1 MANNFNEN
9 TIYIGSDEVGKIE
22 PLRRLV
28 FVSAYVDAKH
38 LDKLHALGAD
48 RDSKKFKNVNA
59 PAVRVAGQE
68 LTDFKEF
75 EDCKD
80 GIYKNEAYGITYA
93 VCTISNR
100 EFNKL
105 DEKMNE
111 NAILS
116 LYHNRVN
123 LMLYTA
129 LKEQGIQAEYIVIDN
144 YMGENF
150 KLFDDYLADIDEV
163 NINKDIAAKV
173 LFEKK
178 AESSYP
184 AVACA
189 SVIGTYIEQLW
200 HEKFRAQLR
209 EAGGNADCLT
219 FGNTISGVDVEFA
232 ELKRVYGSLD
242 APEVDIRHTAHY
254 KRHMK

>member
-1 MANNFNEN
+1 MANNFKEN
-9 TIYIGSDEVGKIE
+9 TIYIGSDEVGKGE

-38 LDKLHALGAD
+38 MDKLHALGAD
-48 RDSKKFKNVNA
+48 KDSKKFKNVDA

-68 LTDFKEF
+68 LTDFKEI

-80 GIYKNEAYGITYA
+80 GIYTNEAYGITYA
-93 VCTISNR
+93 VCTLSNS
-100 EFNKL
+100 EYNKL
-105 DEKMNE
+105 HEKMNA

-116 LYHNRVN
+116 MYHNRVN
-123 LMLYTA
+123 LMLYTS
-129 LKEQGIQAEYIVIDN
+129 LKEQGMDVEYIVIDN
-144 YMGENF
+144 YMGENW
-150 KLFDDYLADIDEV
+150 KLFDDYLADVDEM
-163 NINKDIAAKV
+163 NINKDIDAEV

-189 SVIGTYIEQLW
+189 SVIGSYIEQLW
-200 HEKFRAQLR
+200 HEKVRAQLR
-209 EAGGNADCLT
+209 EAGGNTDCLT
-219 FGNTISGVDVEFA
+219 FGNTTSMVDVEFA

-242 APEVDIRHTAHY
+242 AAEVDIKHSSHY
-254 KRHMK
+254 ERHMK